1 MSTNIDVSSLEPNS
15 YKYRAE
21 KANKEIPKNGREK
34 IAPVID
40 RSKVVSTKKPLGKK
54 ISETFMTE
62 DAKDVK
68 TWLLMDVLIPGI
80 KSTILDILSMMFF
93 GETNYRGSSRKSSS
107 SGRVD
112 YRSKY
117 QSPSERTTRRRR
129 NERYD
134 SDDQVDFRNIIIR
147 NREDAEDIVEEM
159 RKRIRDTNSVSIAD
173 LLDLIDVPGRY
184 TDNNWGWDDE
194 MDVGI
199 RRVSSGYLID
209 VTEPK
214 YIG

>member
-117 QSPSERTTRRRR
+117 QSSSERTTRRRR

-147 NREDAEDIVEEM
+147 NREDAEDIIEEM
-159 RKRIRDTNSVSIAD
+159 RKRIRDVNSVSIAD

-209 VTEPK
+209 VAEPK

>member
-93 GETNYRGSSRKSSS
+93 GETNYRGGSRKSSS

-117 QSPSERTTRRRR
+117 QSSSERTTRRRR

-147 NREDAEDIVEEM
+147 NREDAEDIIEEM
-159 RKRIRDTNSVSIAD
+159 RKRIRDVNSVSIAD

-209 VTEPK
+209 VAEPK